1 MKYKYTMKTSL
12 ILILVM
18 WGMAIQPASAQKDNQ
33 KRTITG
39 TVVDASGSPISNA
52 IVMLDGLKTNSVTK
66 ADGTYRI
73 RVRPEA
79 MRIGIFT
86 FGQGIFEEDISDR
99 DTIDFNFATLASPLP
114 EETEP
119 EAAGETVNTGYTN
132 VKDKNLTTNIKKVD
146 VKKSK
151 RTYTSIYE
159 MLQGVSGV
167 TVSPELKTINI
178 QASRNFL
185 GAVPPLILV
194 DGVPVEMG
202 SLDNIP
208 PGSVA
213 NIEVLKNTSAAMY
226 GSRGYGGVILITTKK
241 TLEEN

>member
-1 MKYKYTMKTSL
+1 MKTSL
-12 ILILVM
+12 LLTLVLL
-18 WGMAIQPASAQKDNQ
+18 GMICIPVSAQKDN
-33 KRTITG
+33 KKKTITG
-39 TVVDASGSPISNA
+39 MVLDASGSPIGNA
-52 IVMLDGLKTNSVTK
+52 IVMVDGEKTNSVTK
-66 ADGTYRI
+66 ADGTFKVRI
-73 RVRPEA
+73 RPEA
-79 MRIGIFT
+79 VRIGIFT
-86 FGQGIFEEDISDR
+86 FGQGVFEEDISGR
-99 DTIDFNFATLASPLP
+99 DNIDFNFATLTNPAP
-114 EETEP
+114 EETAP
-119 EAAGETVNTGYTN
+119 DQAAGETINTGYTN

-185 GAVPPLILV
+185 GAVPPLILI

-202 SLDNIP
+202 SLDSVP

-213 NIEVLKNTSAAMY
+213 SIEVLKNTAASMY
-226 GSRGYGGVILITTKK
+226 GTRGYGGVILITTKK
-241 TLEEN
+241 TLDE